1 MLCEC
6 VEPLQVCVCVCVTY
20 RNRVSIN
27 CFANPQ
33 RKPERVWVRAYMRA
47 YMIPLP
53 PEVGGDFLMLF
64 IVICVCLCDFSGH
77 STIQVMLVFKCVRA
91 RTCVRALS

>member
-1 MLCEC
+1 M
-6 VEPLQVCVCVCVTY
+6 CVCVCNLPKSCVDKLFRKSPEKT
-20 RNRVSIN
+20 RTRVG
-27 CFANPQ
+27 
-33 RKPERVWVRAYMRA
+33 A